1 MAALQPKV
9 HEYRRRF
16 AKIESHLAANKP
28 EEGVTFNIT
37 DIKEDWSPKMLL
49 NGLDDIEHKF
59 IASLQKQRRKNEKSC
74 ILIE

>member
-59 IASLQKQRRKNEKSC
+59 IASL
-74 ILIE
+74 